1 MTRKRSVGADK
12 IITCPTYCDVCLGDR
27 ILPDIKSVSYQQG
40 LVLDD
45 LEVVAPLLQKVQTKH
60 LVVVVLGFKRSVSL
74 QAMM

>member
-1 MTRKRSVGADK
+1 MTRKRSVGAVK

-27 ILPDIKSVSYQQG
+27 IPPDTKSVGYQQG

-45 LEVVAPLLQKVQTKH
+45 LKVVAPLLQKVRAEH

-74 QAMM
+74 RTMI